1 MALSKSKGPVYT
13 KYNIPLFGSKDSRWV
28 DNTWI
33 VEHLRQLA
41 NTIEEEQPN
50 IYRVGIDMDA
60 QYKSPALFLECFESR
75 ESEKIGV
82 PEWRGENVE
91 KFANLCVDLEEV
103 IKELDDVSD
112 LGDYNKFHQHD
123 KLCEKH
129 GVSRQDLNW
138 FLHQFQFGVGPDM
151 LTRLMLSQKT
161 EK

>member
-13 KYNIPLFGSKDSRWV
+13 TYNIPLVGSKDSRWV

-41 NTIEEEQPN
+41 DTIEEEQPR

-75 ESEKIGV
+75 EYEKIV
-82 PEWRGENVE
+82 TPEWNGDNVQ
-91 KFANLCVDLEEV
+91 KFTNLCSDLAE
-103 IKELDDVSD
+103 ILKTLNDVSD
-112 LGDYNKFHQHD
+112 LGDNKFQQHD

-129 GVSRQDLNW
+129 GVTRQELNW
-138 FLHQFQFGVGPDM
+138 FLHQIQFGSGDVI
-151 LTRLMLSQKT
+151 TALMLQQK
-161 EK
+161 